1 MPYRYFCDLVKSLP
15 DILSSSIGNGYM
27 HHMATVYCGLL
38 SVGNDLP
45 VLNFSDFTFLYFISK
60 QSLALCLEKN
70 LQTDRACGPN
80 CELTNRKNDL
90 QDKVW
95 LAQHP

>member
-15 DILSSSIGNGYM
+15 DILSSSIGAP
-27 HHMATVYCGLL
+27 HHGNSLLCLL